1 MGYVYVIHFDEPYKH
16 AKHYTG
22 YAENDVD
29 ERIIKHDAGKGANLM
44 RVVTEAGIG
53 FKIAKVYYNVDRKFE
68 RRLKN
73 RGGASKHCPICIAQA
88 KLIKEKKS

>member
-1 MGYVYVIHFDEPYKH
+1 MGFVYVLHFDKPFKH

-29 ERIIKHDAGKGANLM
+29 ERIIKHNSGKGANLIKH
-44 RVVTEAGIG
+44 VINAGID
-53 FKIAKVYYNVDRKFE
+53 FKIAKVYYDVDRKFE

-73 RGGASKHCPICIAQA
+73 RGGASKHCPICKEEA